1 MEAPGHAA
9 IEFPLVVVG
18 AVEGPFKFKPQTAV
32 MAEFGRD
39 AGADIVPSV
48 VVGLIVANPFRAIQ
62 RSQIKGPVASK
73 FMEDVS
79 LEVPG
84 FISIEVFAQAE
95 A

>member
-32 MAEFGRD
+32 MAEFGRK
-39 AGADIVPSV
+39 ACTDIVPGV
-48 VVGLIVANPFRAIQ
+48 VVGLIVANPFRAVQ
-62 RSQIKGPVASK
+62 RSQVKGPVAGK
-73 FMEDVS
+73 FMEDVGF
-79 LEVPG
+79 EVPRLIG
-84 FISIEVFAQAE
+84 IDIFAQAE